1 MPPNKMI
8 GRLLQAKSDCVG
20 NEKRGI
26 SVRNVL
32 FNAVPTS
39 NRDQIC
45 INYHRLTRRTKNG
58 RIFPSPPTSL
68 FLFYKSGG
76 ALHRSRN
83 CTFNLFGT
91 YSTRN
96 TPTLL
101 YAVSTSRPT
110 NCTTIDNQKSELQCG
125 FQHKFAMNELEGT

>member
-45 INYHRLTRRTKNG
+45 INYHRVTRLTKNG

-68 FLFYKSGG
+68 FLCYNSGG
-76 ALHRSRN
+76 ALHRSSN
-83 CTFNLFGT
+83 CTFILKIP
-91 YSTRN
+91 TRN
-96 TPTLL
+96 TPTLS

-125 FQHKFAMNELEGT
+125 FQHMFAMNELEGT